1 INQSF
6 AVLCV
11 ILLSLFTANLPCV
24 AQRPFLVLPWTQAG
38 EPSRPLWLQWLGALV
53 FFSLL
58 LGLAYMGF
66 LMIGRAFFVAS
77 DLASVALFVGKLAL
91 VFGLAALLLA
101 FPGWRNRGHAIH
113 KSFLARL
120 LELLV
125 FYGLIGTLGFAF
137 EINIGN
143 AFSPTWEFY
152 AITLSLFLVLGY
164 PGFVFRY
171 LMRHSKPKQ
180 KPL

>member
-120 LELLV
+120 LALLV
-125 FYGLIGTLGFAF
+125 RSEERRVGKECVSTCRSWW
-137 EINIGN
+137 
-143 AFSPTWEFY
+143 SPYHLKKKNKEN
-152 AITLSLFLVLGY
+152 
-164 PGFVFRY
+164 R
-171 LMRHSKPKQ
+171 
-180 KPL
+180 

>member
-1 INQSF
+1 MSQSF
-6 AVLCV
+6 AVWTIIV
-11 ILLSLFTANLPCV
+11 LSLVTANLPFV

-38 EPSRPLWLQWLGALV
+38 EPNRPLWLQWLGSLV
-53 FFSLL
+53 FFCLL
-58 LGLAYMGF
+58 LGLAYLGF
-66 LMIGRAFFVAS
+66 LMIGRAFFMAS

-91 VFGLAALLLA
+91 IFGLAALLLA
-101 FPGWRNRGHAIH
+101 FPGWRNRGHAIN
-113 KSFLARL
+113 KSVLARL
-120 LELLV
+120 LEVLV

-137 EINIGN
+137 EVNMGN
-143 AFSPTWEFY
+143 AFNQTWEFY

-171 LMRHSKPKQ
+171 LMRRSKR